1 MDFWPE
7 ALFLEHSFQLWTD
20 PNLVNIIKHH
30 SNNLPR
36 EMLQPR
42 QSYYFTELRK
52 KIRTM
57 KVNEKLTYL
66 CFNIVIKRTL
76 HSESE
81 TKGFRF
87 FVYKRRC
94 RTRKYLL
101 TLNIGKNAYMRAKSF
116 QLCPTLCKPMHYSPP
131 GSSVPGSLQ
140 ARILDWVAICS
151 SRGSLGKIFTTN
163 SPELCKIQWG
173 FKRDC

>member
-7 ALFLEHSFQLWTD
+7 PLFLEHSFQLWTD

-36 EMLQPR
+36 EMLQPW

-76 HSESE
+76 NSKLG

-87 FVYKRRC
+87 FIYKRRC
-94 RTRKYLL
+94 WTRKYLL
-101 TLNIGKNAYMRAKSF
+101 TLNIGKMHTCMLSF
-116 QLCPTLCKPMHYSPP
+116 QLCPALCNPTHYSPP
-131 GSSVPGSLQ
+131 GFSVPGILQ
-140 ARILDWVAICS
+140 ARILDWVAISS

-163 SPELCKIQWG
+163 SPELCKMQWG
-173 FKRDC
+173 FKRDS